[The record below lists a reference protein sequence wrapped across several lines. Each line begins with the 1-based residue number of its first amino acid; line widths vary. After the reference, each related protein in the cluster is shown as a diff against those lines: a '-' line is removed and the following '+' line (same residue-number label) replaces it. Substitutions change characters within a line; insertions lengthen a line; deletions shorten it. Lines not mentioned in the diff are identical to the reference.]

1 MRLLEQV
8 TLKFSLK
15 TPNRQYNIGLLNNG
29 SKFQLYDVNAGANRL
44 EVDTSG
50 NVGIAGSPSSR
61 LTVNDSGVGAGTSA
75 VFIDQTG
82 GINDVG
88 SGLHVRTKIA
98 NSTDTI
104 LKCTSTT
111 STTTRFVVR
120 SDGNVGIGTTGP
132 QKLLHLSGATTS
144 AIKFTNGTTGTGA
157 TDGVDIDVTGTSF
170 TIQNHEDGQFSFVR
184 AGGTSLFR
192 ITTSA
197 IDGTHLNA
205 KVVIGS
211 GSCDTLFV
219 PGMYRVNPNAKQSTY
234 RASLCCNR
242 FW

>member
-1 MRLLEQV
+1 M
-8 TLKFSLK
+8 
-15 TPNRQYNIGLLNNG
+15 
-29 SKFQLYDVNAGANRL
+29 
-44 EVDTSG
+44 DTSG

-219 PGMYRVNPNAKQSTY
+219 PGMYRVNPNVSNLPTGHHYAVIVFGNGSNVTSQIAVRLATTISYVRSYNT
-234 RASLCCNR
+234 AWSSWSN
-242 FW
+242 FN